1 MANVR
6 NTPPP
11 KADGRDFPW
20 RGAEALGAAPEGL
33 ALEKFEARSFAQL
46 LPDRIE
52 MRRRVRKIR
61 ERIRRRTGNVSCGDN
76 AALRW

>member
-11 KADGRDFPW
+11 KAAGRDFPW

-33 ALEKFEARSFAQL
+33 GFERFEAHSCAQL
-46 LPDRIE
+46 LPARIE
-52 MRRRVRKIR
+52 MRQRKSSDDV
-61 ERIRRRTGNVSCGDN
+61 TPQ
-76 AALRW
+76 

>member
-6 NTPPP
+6 KTPPP
-11 KADGRDFPW
+11 KAAGRGFPW

-33 ALEKFEARSFAQL
+33 ALEKFEVRSFAQL

-52 MRRRVRKIR
+52 MRQRKSSD
-61 ERIRRRTGNVSCGDN
+61 NVECTATNVGGLVN
-76 AALRW
+76 GVPLNL